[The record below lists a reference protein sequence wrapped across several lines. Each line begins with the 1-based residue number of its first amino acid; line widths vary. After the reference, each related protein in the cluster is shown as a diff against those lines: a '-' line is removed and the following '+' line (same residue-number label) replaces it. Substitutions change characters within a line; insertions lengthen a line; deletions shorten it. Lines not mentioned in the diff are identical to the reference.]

1 MASLEDLIWEQA
13 SQYLFIPKEQYMA
26 ELAAYSLEPVT
37 RDGRLLAVVMRR
49 EDELHFVTFKAGPL
63 SREMVRSALEPQLR
77 EFGRVTTRTPKV
89 ETRQHR
95 FNRVVGFRQV
105 GEDEYD
111 VLYEMTPETCRA

>member
-1 MASLEDLIWEQA
+1 MDLKELIWERA
-13 SQYLFIPKEQYMA
+13 SQHLFVGKDQYMA
-26 ELAAYSLEPVT
+26 ELETWAVDPVE
-37 RDGRLLAVVMRR
+37 RDGDLLAVVMRKGP
-49 EDELHFVTFKAGPL
+49 ELHFITFGKPIG
-63 SREMVRSALEPQLR
+63 REVVRSALEPQLR